1 MMVLERKRSFIMQAY
16 YVILYYHYA
25 KIDDLET
32 FREEHQN
39 FCNDNQLLGRIY
51 IAKEGIN
58 GTLSGLKKN
67 VEIYMEYLRNNPRF
81 KDIVFK
87 IDEADEHAFN
97 KMHVRIKKELVN
109 LSLEED
115 INPKKLT
122 GEYVEPKDFFKRMQD
137 ENTIVIDARNDYE
150 HMVGHFRNA
159 IKPNIRNFRELPKWI
174 KENEE
179 ILRGK
184 NILTY
189 CTGGIRCEKL
199 SGFLKAEGHENV
211 GQLKGGI
218 VTYGKDEVAQ
228 GQLWDGQCYVFD
240 KRLKVPINRVE
251 HVVVGRDHFDGTPC
265 ERQINCANPEC
276 NKQILTSEEN
286 EHKHLGGCTLLCSKH
301 PRNRYVEKY
310 QLTPEEVERRI
321 TDIL

>member
-1 MMVLERKRSFIMQAY
+1 MQSY

-25 KIDDLET
+25 HIEDLET
-32 FREEHQN
+32 FREEHQK
-39 FCNDNQLLGRIY
+39 FCNEHQLLGRIY

-58 GTLSGLKKN
+58 GTLSGLRDD
-67 VEIYMEYLRNNPRF
+67 VESYMEHLRSDQRF

-87 IDEADEHAFN
+87 IDEAEEHAFH

-122 GEYVEPKDFFKRMQD
+122 GEYIEPKDFYERMLD
-137 ENTIVIDARNDYE
+137 ENTIVIDARNNYE
-150 HMVGHFRNA
+150 HMVGHFRGA
-159 IKPNIRNFRELPKWI
+159 IKPNIKTFRELPKWI
-174 KENEE
+174 KDNEA
-179 ILRGK
+179 ILKGK

-199 SGFLKAEGHENV
+199 SGFLKAEGHMNV

-251 HVVVGRDHFDGTPC
+251 HVIVGKDHFDGTPC

-286 EHKHLGGCTLLCSKH
+286 EHKHLGGCTLECSKH

-310 QLTPEEVERRI
+310 QLTPKEVEER
-321 TDIL
+321 LLKLV

>member
-1 MMVLERKRSFIMQAY
+1 MQAY

-67 VEIYMEYLRNNPRF
+67 VEIYMEYLRNDPRF

-122 GEYVEPKDFFKRMQD
+122 GEYVEPKDFFRRMQD